1 VALAAACA
9 FRIACGGTSAGP
21 RSSREAG
28 ADAPTGAHAPANATH
43 VFVIA
48 MENQDAEGIYGN
60 SDDAPYING
69 TLIPRY
75 AHAVAF
81 VDELPSLPS
90 EPHYLWMEAGT
101 NAFADRTFLTDA
113 DPSASNSTS
122 SHDHLV
128 AQIAAA
134 GGGLDWMS
142 YQEGIGAATGAC
154 PIESAGFY
162 RPRHNP
168 FVFFHD
174 VAGDPPSKDNASCAA
189 HHRELGALAADF
201 AKGDVASYAFIS
213 PNLCNDM
220 HGASGCPNSNRTR
233 AGDDW
238 LAANLPRL
246 IDFVEGHGGVI
257 FIAWE
262 EGNHTATLPF
272 IAVGPHVK
280 RGYAGAVP
288 YTHGSL
294 LKTIEQMLGLPILTT
309 VAGVSDLG
317 DLFAP

>member
-1 VALAAACA
+1 
-9 FRIACGGTSAGP
+9 
-21 RSSREAG
+21 
-28 ADAPTGAHAPANATH
+28 
-43 VFVIA
+43 VFVVA
-48 MENQDAEGIYGN
+48 MENQDAERIYGN

-81 VDELPSLPS
+81 SDELPALPS

-101 NAFADRTFLTDA
+101 NAFGDHTFTTDA
-113 DPSASNSTS
+113 SPSASNSTA

-134 GGGLDWMS
+134 GGNLDWMS
-142 YQEGIGAATGAC
+142 YQQGIGAATGAC
-154 PIESAGFY
+154 PIDSAGFY

-168 FVFFHD
+168 FVFFQD

-189 HHRELGALAADF
+189 HHRELGALAADLTS
-201 AKGDVASYAFIS
+201 GGVASYAFIS
-213 PNLCNDM
+213 PDLCNDM

-238 LAANLPRL
+238 LAANLPPL
-246 IDFVEGHGGVI
+246 IAFVEAHGGVI
-257 FIAWE
+257 FITWE

-272 IAVGPHVK
+272 IAVGPDVK

-288 YTHGSL
+288 YTHGSM
-294 LKTIEQMLGLPILTT
+294 LKTIEQMLGLPIMAT
-309 VAGVSDLG
+309 VAGASDLG